1 MDNYPFVTIR
11 HHQCTIVQEQ
21 GVKCSAC
28 SSYRKS
34 LQLLSKYHAEPF
46 AKDISKKTNHRFL
59 SKPTLINEVSILR
72 AAVYEKDRKIE
83 YLQKMIAADNRAISL
98 DDNEHNDMLGIM
110 RAHHDTII
118 KSYPED
124 SFQRIFWNGQYMAVQ
139 AKSPN
144 GFRWNP
150 AIIKWCIYLCHKS
163 SSAYEL
169 LRKTKI
175 LHLPSHRTLRQCSN
189 ALDSSSGFSNELDE
203 QLFCDAKVSSL
214 QEFQKYVGLV
224 GDEMYIK
231 EGLVYD
237 KSTGK
242 LVGYCDIGN
251 INNHLLLLEKEY
263 MENDA
268 EHRKATLA
276 KTMMMLMVRGL
287 FTDFEFPYASFP
299 TGNLTGEQLVP
310 IFL

>member
-1 MDNYPFVTIR
+1 
-11 HHQCTIVQEQ
+11 
-21 GVKCSAC
+21 
-28 SSYRKS
+28 
-34 LQLLSKYHAEPF
+34 
-46 AKDISKKTNHRFL
+46 
-59 SKPTLINEVSILR
+59 
-72 AAVYEKDRKIE
+72 
-83 YLQKMIAADNRAISL
+83 MIAADNRAISL
-98 DDNEHNDMLGIM
+98 DDNEHNDMLSIM

-124 SFQRIFWNGQYMAVQ
+124 SFQRIFWNGQYMAAQ
-139 AKSPN
+139 AKLPN
-144 GFRWNP
+144 GFHWNP

-175 LHLPSHRTLRQCSN
+175 LHLPLHRTLRQYSN

-231 EGLVYD
+231 EGLVYN

-251 INNHLLLLEKEY
+251 INNHLLLEKEY

-276 KTMMMLMVRGL
+276 KNNDVDDERSLHRFGI
-287 FTDFEFPYASFP
+287 SIR
-299 TGNLTGEQLVP
+299 
-310 IFL
+310 IFSNWKSDRRAAGPHFL